1 MWLIWPAPGSV
12 GRAARN
18 LEILREPELIKPH
31 VSQGPD
37 HWSVRG
43 RGEKLAIELAG
54 GWPLREILDNF
65 RQLSVD
71 WNATIKSKLFPFTSQ
86 WWWETLI
93 IDCPNSK
100 LQTISFNNKKATAN
114 NCSSIP
120 GQRGN
125 WHLNKLNARSD
136 SMIPNLFWINSGEA
150 LIGTGLILS
159 IDDWRLGFT
168 LTLQLIM
175 DT

>member
-31 VSQGPD
+31 LSRGPD

-43 RGEKLAIELAG
+43 RREKLAIKLAG

-71 WNATIKSKLFPFTSQ
+71 WNATIKSKLFPFTSGPVMMR
-86 WWWETLI
+86 
-93 IDCPNSK
+93 D
-100 LQTISFNNKKATAN
+100 FNYWLPKQLAA
-114 NCSSIP
+114 
-120 GQRGN
+120 
-125 WHLNKLNARSD
+125 D
-136 SMIPNLFWINSGEA
+136 NLFHSIIKKQRQIIVPPSPARGAIDIWTNWMLAPIRWS
-150 LIGTGLILS
+150 LIY
-159 IDDWRLGFT
+159 FE
-168 LTLQLIM
+168 
-175 DT
+175 